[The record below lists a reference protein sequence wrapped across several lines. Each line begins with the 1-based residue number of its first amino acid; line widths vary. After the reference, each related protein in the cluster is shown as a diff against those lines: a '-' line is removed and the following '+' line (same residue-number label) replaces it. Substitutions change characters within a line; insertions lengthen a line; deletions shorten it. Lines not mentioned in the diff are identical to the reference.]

1 MLRLMSS
8 PWNSSHWYSRW
19 ALPQCTLGSVPSNCG
34 SKPLGKCSRY
44 CGCPTRH
51 WVLLLSTFI
60 TMSVF
65 SSGGKRTRSATSK
78 PSCSRSTRRLV
89 LSMNSSTC
97 GYLSM

>member
-1 MLRLMSS
+1 MLLVL
-8 PWNSSHWYSRW
+8 
-19 ALPQCTLGSVPSNCG
+19 ALEQLPLVFALGAAPVQAGQRAQLLRVEARRQLFEERGVPDQA
-34 SKPLGKCSRY
+34 L
-44 CGCPTRH
+44 
-51 WVLLLSTFI
+51 VLLLSTFI

-65 SSGGKRTRSATSK
+65 SSGGKRTRSARSK